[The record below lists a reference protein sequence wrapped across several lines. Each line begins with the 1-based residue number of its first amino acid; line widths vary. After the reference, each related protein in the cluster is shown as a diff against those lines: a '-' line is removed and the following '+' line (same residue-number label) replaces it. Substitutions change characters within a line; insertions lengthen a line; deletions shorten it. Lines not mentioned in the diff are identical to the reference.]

1 MNRRNVISIFALALM
16 VPATLIARPPKNKPE
31 SPSCKDC
38 KKCGRACKCDCKK
51 GCKCKPGCCKT
62 EQPPT
67 RGPQKPRG
75 FDGKTPSFRP
85 PNSRPPSGF
94 DRRTPGFGPP
104 SHGRPPQARPS
115 SDRSR
120 LEHSSHIIPKKNHED
135 YEMLMRKFDENKD
148 GKITEEEK
156 KTAYLWFR
164 RVFDSVHPGQTPTRR
179 LR

>member
-38 KKCGRACKCDCKK
+38 KRCGRACKCDCKK

-62 EQPPT
+62 KQPPV

-75 FDGKTPSFRP
+75 FDEKTPSFRP

-94 DRRTPGFGPP
+94 DGRTPSFGPP
-104 SHGRPPQARPS
+104 SRSRSPQGRPPQGRPS
-115 SDRSR
+115 PDRDSR
-120 LEHSSHIIPKKNHED
+120 YKEIIS
-135 YEMLMRKFDENKD
+135 KFDKNKD
-148 GKITEEEK
+148 GKLDEK
-156 KTAYLWFR
+156 EREAVREYMKQR
-164 RVFDSVHPGQTPTRR
+164 MGRDSR
-179 LR
+179 